1 MKRLFGALAAALFAM
16 PAYAADPIK
25 MVVPFA
31 AGGPVDALARIVAA
45 EIGPRLQ
52 TDVVVENRGGAGG
65 LLAVEQ
71 VARAAPDGRTILFAS
86 VGAFVITN
94 ALKPQAGYEQL
105 KTFAPVA
112 RIGAAPTLFIV
123 KADSPVKTLGELIAK
138 AKTDSKMSYGS
149 AGAGTTMHIA
159 AEQLNVA
166 AGTKITHVPYRGI
179 APALNDIM
187 GGHIS
192 FLNGDIT
199 VLYPLVKQGTIR
211 ALAVAGTERSALL
224 PDVPTA
230 QELGYKDVY
239 MENWYG
245 ALVPAATPP
254 DVVAKLEAAMM
265 DAVKNPDVW
274 AKISA
279 NGVYAP
285 QDAKTFRAQIE
296 KDVAYWGAGDQEAGD
311 HRRSRLRP
319 HPESCLAS
327 AKASVSKDG
336 RSTPLRALRDTCPSD
351 ALARAPQG
359 EGSPEPPPIMLRLE
373 IQRRPERHDPARI
386 DVAHADVIVPLDVIH
401 VHRLG
406 DARHLVSSRR

>member
-1 MKRLFGALAAALFAM
+1 MKRVFAALLVGASFGV
-16 PAYAADPIK
+16 PVHAAEPIK
-25 MVVPFA
+25 VVVPFA
-31 AGGPVDALARIVAA
+31 AGGPVDALARIMAQ
-45 EIGPRLQ
+45 ELSSRLA

-65 LLAVEQ
+65 LLAVDQ
-71 VARAAPDGRTILFAS
+71 VARAPADGRTILFAS

-94 ALKPQAGYEQL
+94 ALKPQPGYDQL
-105 KTFAPVA
+105 KVFAPVA

-123 KADSPVKTLGELIAK
+123 KADSPIKTLGELIAR
-138 AKTDSKMSYGS
+138 AKVDRKMSYGS

-159 AEQLNVA
+159 AEQLNVS

-187 GGHIS
+187 GGHID

-199 VLYPLVKQGTIR
+199 VLYPQVTGGALR

-245 ALVPAATPP
+245 ALVAAATPP
-254 DVVAKLEAAMM
+254 EVVAKLEAAVM
-265 DAVKNPDVW
+265 DAVKNPEVW

-285 QDAKTFRAQIE
+285 QDARAFRAQIE
-296 KDVAYWGAGDQEAGD
+296 KDVAYWGA
-311 HRRSRLRP
+311 
-319 HPESCLAS
+319 
-327 AKASVSKDG
+327 
-336 RSTPLRALRDTCPSD
+336 
-351 ALARAPQG
+351 
-359 EGSPEPPPIMLRLE
+359 E
-373 IQRRPERHDPARI
+373 IKK
-386 DVAHADVIVPLDVIH
+386 
-401 VHRLG
+401 LG
-406 DARHLVSSRR
+406 ITVD

>member
-1 MKRLFGALAAALFAM
+1 MKRSLGALLAATLFAI
-16 PAYAADPIK
+16 PAHAADPIK

-45 EIGPRLQ
+45 EIAPRLQ

-65 LLAVEQ
+65 MLAVEQ
-71 VARAAPDGRTILFAS
+71 VARSAPDGRTILFAS

-94 ALKPQAGYEQL
+94 ALKPQAGYDQL

-123 KADSPVKTLGELIAK
+123 KADSPIKTLDELIAK
-138 AKTDSKMSYGS
+138 AKSDSKMSYGS
-149 AGAGTTMHIA
+149 AGAGTTMHIV
-159 AEQLNVA
+159 AEQLNA
-166 AGTKITHVPYRGI
+166 SAGTKITHVPYRGI

-199 VLYPLVKQGTIR
+199 VLYPLVKQGTLR
-211 ALAVAGTERSALL
+211 ALAVAGTERTALL

-230 QELGYKDVY
+230 QELGYKGVY

-254 DVVAKLEAAMM
+254 DVVAKLEAAVM
-265 DAVKNPDVW
+265 DAVKNPEVW

-285 QDAKTFRAQIE
+285 QDAKAFRAQIE
-296 KDVAYWGAGDQEAGD
+296 KDIAYWGA
-311 HRRSRLRP
+311 
-319 HPESCLAS
+319 
-327 AKASVSKDG
+327 
-336 RSTPLRALRDTCPSD
+336 
-351 ALARAPQG
+351 
-359 EGSPEPPPIMLRLE
+359 E
-373 IQRRPERHDPARI
+373 IKK
-386 DVAHADVIVPLDVIH
+386 
-401 VHRLG
+401 LG
-406 DARHLVSSRR
+406 ITTE